1 MVSSCDDPGKGID
14 PSAGGL
20 VWVRRRNGSW
30 WPGRI
35 LGADELPENCVPI
48 PRFGTPVKLLGR
60 EDASVDWYNLEKSKR
75 IKAFRCGEFNNCIE
89 KAKAAASHPSKKAVK
104 YARREDA
111 IIQALE
117 IENAHLENKHPDFS
131 AEPNI
136 HDEEHRHVD
145 ESPSSLHTS
154 EEDEDLDENLS
165 DSELSNSIQE
175 SEDGSDFAQ
184 EMSQSGEES
193 DFVDLAKGGSR
204 WWRTPNDSE
213 DDGTEGVKRMRGL
226 EDLGMG
232 VAPSL
237 KRKRSQVAR
246 VHDFLKRKNRRRTLT
261 KVLECS
267 PVVHV
272 PICALSPPNGS
283 AVFEASD
290 SKISGLESYDSKKN
304 SSVVI
309 NNNSDST
316 GVSCENMITSVRE
329 PNHVNNATLRCKQ
342 KENEIS
348 SVMGIP
354 ENDSLRRLFDVP
366 LVTEEKRSA
375 GMSNFVSGASQKA
388 HTGARA
394 QSSQSSHIETEHN
407 ESGSASSGI
416 NEIHNIEQR
425 IEKATSKWQLKGK
438 RNSRSRKVDLDE
450 EADTGFQVGSSQNV
464 DFIRVGGTLM
474 RDSYSRVKSRPV
486 SEIQGVESHGWGWN
500 AQKGFRAGHLTPELL
515 SPHRKLPYRRSRFT
529 VNPKYDSSEFSLRHH
544 ITGSGLYEVHV
555 ELKATSSRPQRV
567 PYISL
572 MSKLNGRPIIGH
584 PIAIEKLKDGFCD
597 NLIRIAVCYG
607 SSSEFEHCLG
617 EDPCDFQDLDV
628 AYKQK
633 PCGQPPR
640 KHGPPRSRRNIILSK
655 KTRKLSSLTGTRK
668 NQEKKPVAEKL
679 KGPSIACVPLSIVF
693 SRINAA
699 MNSSMRAAHRLT
711 KSDDT

>member
-1 MVSSCDDPGKGID
+1 MVSSGDDPGKGID

-35 LGADELPENCVPI
+35 LEADELPENCVPI

-75 IKAFRCGEFNNCIE
+75 IKAFRCGEFNDCIE
-89 KAKAAASHPSKKAVK
+89 KAKAAASHSSKKAVK

-117 IENAHLENKHPDFS
+117 IENAHLGNEHPDFS
-131 AEPNI
+131 DKPNI
-136 HDEEHRHVD
+136 HDEEHHHVD
-145 ESPSSLHTS
+145 ESPSSFHTS
-154 EEDEDLDENLS
+154 EESKDLDENLS

-175 SEDGSDFAQ
+175 SEDGSDSAQ
-184 EMSQSGEES
+184 ETSQSGEGS
-193 DFVDLAKGGSR
+193 DLLDLANGGSR
-204 WWRTPNDSE
+204 WRTPNDSE

-246 VHDFLKRKNRRRTLT
+246 VHEFLKRKNRRRTLT
-261 KVLECS
+261 KVLECT
-267 PVVHV
+267 PVVPV

-283 AVFEASD
+283 AVYEASD
-290 SKISGLESYDSKKN
+290 SKVSGLESYESKKN

-316 GVSCENMITSVRE
+316 GVSCENMITSLKE
-329 PNHVNNATLRCKQ
+329 PNHVNNASLRCKQ

-348 SVMGIP
+348 SVMGVP
-354 ENDSLRRLFDVP
+354 ENDSLKRLFEVP
-366 LVTEEKRSA
+366 LVTEEIRSA
-375 GMSNFVSGASQKA
+375 DMPKFVSGAPQKA
-388 HTGARA
+388 HTGAGA

-407 ESGSASSGI
+407 ESGSASSGTA
-416 NEIHNIEQR
+416 EIHNIEQR

-450 EADTGFQVGSSQNV
+450 ADTGFQVGSGQNV
-464 DFIRVGGTLM
+464 DFNRVGGTLITE
-474 RDSYSRVKSRPV
+474 SYTSRVKSRPV
-486 SEIQGVESHGWGWN
+486 SEIQGVESRGWGWN
-500 AQKGFRAGHLTPELL
+500 AQKGFRAGRLTPEPPV
-515 SPHRKLPYRRSRFT
+515 PHRQLPYRQSRFT

-544 ITGSGLYEVHV
+544 TTGSGLYEVHV
-555 ELKATSSRPQRV
+555 EVKATSSRPQRV

-572 MSKLNGRPIIGH
+572 MSKLNARPIIGH

-597 NLIRIAVCYG
+597 NLIRTAECYG

-617 EDPCDFQDLDV
+617 EDPSDFQGLDM

-633 PCGQPPR
+633 PRGPPPR

-668 NQEKKPVAEKL
+668 NQEKKPIVEKV

-699 MNSSMRAAHRLT
+699 MNSSTRSAPRFT

>member
-1 MVSSCDDPGKGID
+1 MVSSGDDPGKGID

-35 LGADELPENCVPI
+35 LEADELPENCVPI

-75 IKAFRCGEFNNCIE
+75 IKAFRCGEFNDCIE
-89 KAKAAASHPSKKAVK
+89 KAKAAASHSSKKAVK

-117 IENAHLENKHPDFS
+117 IENAHLGNEHPDFS

-136 HDEEHRHVD
+136 HDEEHHHVD
-145 ESPSSLHTS
+145 ESPSTFHTS
-154 EEDEDLDENLS
+154 EESKDLDENLS

-175 SEDGSDFAQ
+175 SEDGSDSAQ
-184 EMSQSGEES
+184 ETSQSGEES
-193 DFVDLAKGGSR
+193 DLLDLANGGSR
-204 WWRTPNDSE
+204 WRTPNDSE

-246 VHDFLKRKNRRRTLT
+246 VHEFLKRKNRRRTLT
-261 KVLECS
+261 KVLECT
-267 PVVHV
+267 PVVPV

-283 AVFEASD
+283 AVYEASD
-290 SKISGLESYDSKKN
+290 SKVSGLESYESKKN

-316 GVSCENMITSVRE
+316 GVSCENMITSLKE
-329 PNHVNNATLRCKQ
+329 PNHVNNASLRCKQ

-354 ENDSLRRLFDVP
+354 ENDSLKRLFDVP
-366 LVTEEKRSA
+366 LVTEEIRSA
-375 GMSNFVSGASQKA
+375 EMPKFASGAPQKA
-388 HTGARA
+388 HTGAGA

-407 ESGSASSGI
+407 ESGSASSGTA
-416 NEIHNIEQR
+416 EIHNIEQR

-438 RNSRSRKVDLDE
+438 RNSRSRKEDLD
-450 EADTGFQVGSSQNV
+450 EADTGFRVGSSQNV
-464 DFIRVGGTLM
+464 DLNRVGGTLM
-474 RDSYSRVKSRPV
+474 TESYTSRIKSRPV
-486 SEIQGVESHGWGWN
+486 SEIQGVESRGWGWN
-500 AQKGFRAGHLTPELL
+500 AQKGFRAGHLTPELPV
-515 SPHRKLPYRRSRFT
+515 PHRQLPYRQSRFT

-555 ELKATSSRPQRV
+555 EVKATSSRPQRV

-572 MSKLNGRPIIGH
+572 MSKLNARPIIGH

-597 NLIRIAVCYG
+597 NLIRTAECYG
-607 SSSEFEHCLG
+607 SSSEFDHCLG
-617 EDPCDFQDLDV
+617 EDPSDFQGLDM

-633 PCGQPPR
+633 PRGTPPR

-668 NQEKKPVAEKL
+668 NQEKKPIVEKV

-699 MNSSMRAAHRLT
+699 MNSSTRSAPRFT